1 MKYFLSFIAFA
12 IIAASC
18 KKEPGVGGDAEIS
31 GQVWTYALNGSA
43 TDTIA
48 EYPAED
54 TYVYIVYGENT
65 GFDKRVK
72 TDYNGEFRFSF
83 LYPGDYT
90 LYVYS
95 FDPTPESIDGQS
107 PVIKKVKIEERKE
120 EIEIERF
127 EILSLP

>member
-1 MKYFLSFIAFA
+1 MKYILTFIAFA
-12 IIAASC
+12 IVVASC
-18 KKEPGVGGDAEIS
+18 KKEAGVGGDAEIR
-31 GQVWTYALNGSA
+31 GQVWAYALNGSA

-54 TYVYIVYGENT
+54 TYVYIVYGENV

-95 FDPTPESIDGQS
+95 FDPTAIDAQS
-107 PVIKKVKIEERKE
+107 PIIRKVTIEDRKE

-127 EILSLP
+127 EILSQP

>member
-1 MKYFLSFIAFA
+1 MKYILTFIAFV
-12 IIAASC
+12 IVVASC
-18 KKEPGVGGDAEIS
+18 KKEPGVGGDAEIR
-31 GQVWTYALNGSA
+31 GQVWAYALNGSA

-48 EYPAED
+48 EYAAED
-54 TYVYIVYGENT
+54 TYVYIVYGENI

-95 FDPTPESIDGQS
+95 FDPAAIDAQS
-107 PVIKKVKIEERKE
+107 PIIRKVTIEDRKE

-127 EILSLP
+127 EILSQP

>member
-1 MKYFLSFIAFA
+1 MKYTLTFIAFA
-12 IIAASC
+12 IVVASC
-18 KKEPGVGGDAEIS
+18 KKEPGVGGDAEIR
-31 GQVWTYALNGSA
+31 GQVWAYALNGSA

-48 EYPAED
+48 EYAAED
-54 TYVYIVYGENT
+54 TYVYIVYGENI

-95 FDPTPESIDGQS
+95 FDPAAIDAQS
-107 PVIKKVKIEERKE
+107 PIIRKVTIEDRKE

-127 EILSLP
+127 EILSQP

>member
-1 MKYFLSFIAFA
+1 MKYILTFIAFA
-12 IIAASC
+12 IVVASC
-18 KKEPGVGGDAEIS
+18 KKEPGVGGDAEIR
-31 GQVWTYALNGSA
+31 GQVWAYALNGSA

-48 EYPAED
+48 EYAAED
-54 TYVYIVYGENT
+54 TYVYIVYGENI

-95 FDPTPESIDGQS
+95 FDPAAIDAQS
-107 PVIKKVKIEERKE
+107 PIIRKVTIEDRKE

-127 EILSLP
+127 EILSQP

>member
-1 MKYFLSFIAFA
+1 MKYILSFMAIA
-12 IIAASC
+12 ILIASC
-18 KKEPGVGGDAEIS
+18 KKEPGVGGDAEIK

-95 FDPTPESIDGQS
+95 FDPVAIDTQS
-107 PVIKKVKIEERKE
+107 PIIKKVTIEDRKE

-127 EILSLP
+127 EILTQP

>member
-1 MKYFLSFIAFA
+1 MKYILTFIAFA
-12 IIAASC
+12 IVVASC
-18 KKEPGVGGDAEIS
+18 KKEPGVGGDAEIR
-31 GQVWTYALNGSA
+31 GQVWAYALNGSA

-48 EYPAED
+48 EYAAED
-54 TYVYIVYGENT
+54 TYVYFVYGENI

-95 FDPTPESIDGQS
+95 FDPAAIDAQS
-107 PVIKKVKIEERKE
+107 PIIRKVTIEDRKE

-127 EILSLP
+127 EILSQP